1 MALASLRH
9 SSFTNERI
17 DVEQSVV
24 FGVRLAE
31 VGKVATFAG
40 KDGKP
45 RSATIT
51 KAHADA
57 FLSHAGNR
65 SIPVHWTHDYLD
77 ETSDRL
83 HAKVG
88 ALKNF
93 RYDESGNPIADMHVA
108 PSQYKEAIMWGAK
121 EDPENMMLSAV
132 FSYDENDETAMP
144 LDLQACDLVEKGAAT
159 TALFSHL
166 APQTMTPEEI
176 KALVDESVKTALAT
190 FSESIEKPE
199 DETKASEEA
208 EKEAGVTDEDKKPE
222 DESKPAA
229 LRAAIRINR
238 ATARLTSAA
247 LSEKIE
253 KADGKTAIAAMAE
266 LTKQL
271 GTFGKFSPN
280 QGDGKPMTRA
290 AFSALTP
297 SAQSSFCASGGKIS
311 D

>member
-77 ETSDRL
+77 EKVDRL

-93 RYDESGNPIADMHVA
+93 RFDESGNPIADLHIA
-108 PSQYKEAIMWGAK
+108 PSKYKDTILWGAK

-144 LDLQACDLVEKGAAT
+144 LDLQAADLVEKGAAT
-159 TALFSHL
+159 TALFSQ
-166 APQTMTPEEI
+166 AKPNFMTKEDIE
-176 KALVDESVKTALAT
+176 KLVSDSVSTAVTAALAAV
-190 FSESIEKPE
+190 EKPE
-199 DETKASEEA
+199 DEKPACDAA
-208 EKEAGVTDEDKKPE
+208 EVEAGVTDEDKEPE
-222 DESKPAA
+222 DEAKPAA

-247 LSEKIE
+247 LTAQIE

-271 GTFGKFSPN
+271 GTFGKFSAP